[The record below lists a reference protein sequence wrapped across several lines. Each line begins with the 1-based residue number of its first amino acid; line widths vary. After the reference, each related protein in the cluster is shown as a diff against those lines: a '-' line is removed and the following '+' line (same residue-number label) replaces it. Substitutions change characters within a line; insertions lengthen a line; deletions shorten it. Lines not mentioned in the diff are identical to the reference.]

1 MNERSAPG
9 PYLFESRFL
18 DTLDELKLAPFN
30 LDAEAI
36 AWVKKTRDS
45 LSTDLKV
52 RQIYCPMGIYDD
64 PGNARLLAQ
73 LKPGGLFRMMGPD
86 LDAAWQATRIA
97 IESSEVPMLIAGDME
112 GGAYCQPYNTAA
124 LNQIGVAACND
135 TALSEAI
142 ATVIAE
148 EAVAMGYNWSFTPV
162 LDINA
167 KFRSAIVGTRSYGS
181 RVDTIIR
188 EAAVHVRVLQKHG
201 VATTAKHWPGEGYD
215 DRDQHLVTTV
225 NPLSFDEWEQSYGHI
240 YRSMIQQGVMT
251 VMSAHI
257 ALPSWVRKL
266 QPGAGREAF
275 RPGSVSQPLNVDL
288 LRGELGF
295 NGLVVSDA
303 TPMGGL
309 SSWAEK
315 ENYCPD
321 VVQNGCDMYLF
332 GHPNEWEIGLL
343 MKGLR
348 SGRLTEDRLEE
359 AVTRVLGL
367 KAALGLHKKTL
378 DELLPPLAQ
387 VRERLRTPKSLAVAA
402 QSARQSVTLV
412 KDVALTLPL
421 DAAKHRR
428 VLVIS
433 EGVNRVTPSTQ
444 ARSLDTFENE
454 LRQRGFELRHVEPA
468 LPMVP
473 APAPTRDNTD
483 LVLYLLAQE
492 SEYTL
497 GHIGIDWKKL
507 HGGILQGMTR
517 YWNGIPTVMVSFG
530 HMYYLYDAPSCPTY
544 INAYTWLPEV
554 QSAVVRKLMGEEA
567 FEGVSP
573 VDAFCGQEA
582 ARY

>member
-1 MNERSAPG
+1 M
-9 PYLFESRFL
+9 

-30 LDAEAI
+30 LDAEGL

-45 LSTDLKV
+45 LSTEDKV

-64 PGNARLLAQ
+64 PDNARLLAQ
-73 LKPGGLFRMMGPD
+73 LKPGGLFRLMGPD

-97 IESSEVPMLIAGDME
+97 IESSEVPLLIAGDLE
-112 GGAYCQPYNTAA
+112 GGAYCLPYNTAA

-135 TALSEAI
+135 PALSRDI

-167 KFRSAIVGTRSYGS
+167 KFRSAIVGTRSYGTK
-181 RVDTIIR
+181 VATIIR
-188 EAAVHVRVLQKHG
+188 EAAVHIRVLQQHG

-225 NPLSFDEWEQSYGHI
+225 NPLNFDDWKQSYGHI
-240 YRSMIQQGVMT
+240 YRSMIEQGVMA

-257 ALPSWVRKL
+257 ALPSWVRK
-266 QPGAGREAF
+266 QNPNAGREAF
-275 RPGSVSQPLNVDL
+275 RPSSVSHLLNVDL

-315 ENYCPD
+315 EAYAPD

-332 GHPNEWEIGLL
+332 GHPNEVEIGLL

-348 SGRLTEDRLEE
+348 SGRLTETRLEE

-367 KAALGLHKKTL
+367 KAALRLHKKTV
-378 DELLPPLAQ
+378 DELLPPLPQ
-387 VRERLRTPKSLAVAA
+387 VRERLRTPKSLAV
-402 QSARQSVTLV
+402 SARAVRQSVTLI

-421 DAAKHRR
+421 NAVKHKR
-428 VLVIS
+428 VLIVS
-433 EGVNRVTPSTQ
+433 EGVKRVTPSAQ
-444 ARSLDTFENE
+444 SRSLDTFEAE
-454 LRQRGFELRHVEPA
+454 LRQRGFDLRHVEPA
-468 LPMVP
+468 QLLVP

-517 YWNGIPTVMVSFG
+517 YWNDIPTVMVSFG
-530 HMYYLYDAPSCPTY
+530 HMYYLYDAPFCPTY

-554 QSAVVRKLMGEEA
+554 QSAVVRKLLGEEA
-567 FEGVSP
+567 FEGQSP